1 MQPWWENNHIPSFL
15 PPLKAPLPLHR
26 GPQLP
31 VPAEP
36 SPFILTVGMLL
47 QQQCGSH
54 GKAAPLA
61 SGSENLVSLRGQ
73 SSLCACLAS
82 LMWRKFPLILWG
94 NILLCVFQQNIKNPT
109 LLFFGFWLF
118 LVLVSFFFL
127 FFQKSLSQFDSLAG
141 APARPAWDSTDT
153 QSLSLLPL
161 CWLLFS
167 CLINYLPS

>member
-1 MQPWWENNHIPSFL
+1 MEENNATMMGKQLHPQLSTSIKGSF
-15 PPLKAPLPLHR
+15 AFAQR
-26 GPQLP
+26 PQLP

-36 SPFILTVGMLL
+36 SPFTLTVGMLL

-61 SGSENLVSLRGQ
+61 SGSENLVSLRGE

-109 LLFFGFWLF
+109 RIFF
-118 LVLVSFFFL
+118 
-127 FFQKSLSQFDSLAG
+127 FFQKSLSRFDSLAG
-141 APARPAWDSTDT
+141 APARPAWDSRERPPSPF
-153 QSLSLLPL
+153 SLSVGCSFPV
-161 CWLLFS
+161 
-167 CLINYLPS
+167 

>member
-1 MQPWWENNHIPSFL
+1 MGKQLHPQLSTSIKGSF
-15 PPLKAPLPLHR
+15 AFAQR
-26 GPQLP
+26 PQLP

-36 SPFILTVGMLL
+36 SPFTLTVGMLL

-61 SGSENLVSLRGQ
+61 SGSENLVSLRGE

-109 LLFFGFWLF
+109 RI
-118 LVLVSFFFL
+118 FFF
-127 FFQKSLSQFDSLAG
+127 FPEIPLSVWQPRWSPSQACLRQQREA
-141 APARPAWDSTDT
+141 
-153 QSLSLLPL
+153 SLSLLPL

>member
-1 MQPWWENNHIPSFL
+1 MQPWWENNCIPSFL
-15 PPLKAPLPLHR
+15 PSLKAPLPLHW

-36 SPFILTVGMLL
+36 SPFTLTTGMLL
-47 QQQCGSH
+47 QQQRGSH

-61 SGSENLVSLRGQ
+61 SGSENLVSLQGE

-109 LLFFGFWLF
+109 HIFF
-118 LVLVSFFFL
+118 

-141 APARPAWDSTDT
+141 APARPAWDSRERPPSPF
-153 QSLSLLPL
+153 SLSVGCSFPV
-161 CWLLFS
+161 
-167 CLINYLPS
+167 